1 MVLLE
6 EFLGKLLGLLIKT
19 GLSLIGKVFKPLVK
33 SVLVLLGLTAEHHEQ
48 TELLKRTFLDQ
59 EQH

>member
-6 EFLGKLLGLLIKT
+6 EFLGKLLGQLIKT

-33 SVLVLLGLTAEHHEQ
+33 SVLVLLGLTAERHEQ